1 MTNYTQMDLNGL
13 DELQESILNAVIN
26 EGKLRMK
33 EEILAKIER
42 KIVENYQDK
51 EMVAFLEELIKE
63 LELDM

>member
-42 KIVENYQDK
+42 KIVENYQDT
-51 EMVAFLEELIKE
+51 EMVKFLEELIKE
-63 LELDM
+63 FELDM